1 MNEMLSF
8 TVERTWDLP
17 PKVIHCW
24 MASKLPDVGCNLRPC
39 PCSLSCVRRPRREV
53 SSSKMADG
61 LHWCT
66 LHPSRHFWLFAIVSG
81 RFWVTI
87 TLPSGCNGS
96 SGYWLSFS
104 SCHGALFGDIWEPW
118 IRQSMVDP
126 ILLSLSL
133 LRLLLARLLLHTSPM
148 PVLVLNTFFLHA
160 HNIEFLISYDQALV
174 LEWNQLIKYHLHFSR
189 FCMGL

>member
-53 SSSKMADG
+53 SSSAMADG
-61 LHWCT
+61 LHWCR
-66 LHPSRHFWLFAIVSG
+66 LHPSRHYFWLFAIVSG

-87 TLPSGCNGS
+87 TLPSGLWRFVGLLAFVCQLPWCIIRWWFGN
-96 SGYWLSFS
+96 
-104 SCHGALFGDIWEPW
+104 HGL
-118 IRQSMVDP
+118 RQSMVGV
-126 ILLSLSL
+126 LQ
-133 LRLLLARLLLHTSPM
+133 LHSRAP
-148 PVLVLNTFFLHA
+148 PGYFWLGYCFSF
-160 HNIEFLISYDQALV
+160 
-174 LEWNQLIKYHLHFSR
+174 HLHQFW
-189 FCMGL
+189 